1 MKEKPK
7 EQKQPD
13 AKKDEMEKLH
23 QLIDELQKEKD
34 EIFGKLQRVGA
45 DYANYQKRTAR
56 QIAETIAYE
65 KEQIVK
71 TLLPVLDNFEHTLAN
86 APSAENVDSLIK
98 GVKITYDQMLATL
111 KAHGIEQIEAL
122 NERFDPALHQAI
134 IQRYEEDKEE
144 GIVLEEF
151 QKGYKLNGR
160 VVRPSRVIVNKPPA
174 EQQAAGQKPEEEDDL
189 QKQTSE
195 DEQSPSGE

>member
-1 MKEKPK
+1 MSKPK
-7 EQKQPD
+7 EEKQKQPD
-13 AKKDEMEKLH
+13 AKKDELEKLY

-86 APSAENVDSLIK
+86 VPSAENVDSLIK

-111 KAHGIEQIEAL
+111 KAHGIEQIETL
-122 NERFDPALHQAI
+122 NEKFDPALHQAI
-134 IQRYEEDKEE
+134 MQRYEADKKE

-174 EQQAAGQKPEEEDDL
+174 EQQEKPEEEKDNL
-189 QKQTSE
+189 QEQIPE
-195 DEQSPSGE
+195 DERTPSGE